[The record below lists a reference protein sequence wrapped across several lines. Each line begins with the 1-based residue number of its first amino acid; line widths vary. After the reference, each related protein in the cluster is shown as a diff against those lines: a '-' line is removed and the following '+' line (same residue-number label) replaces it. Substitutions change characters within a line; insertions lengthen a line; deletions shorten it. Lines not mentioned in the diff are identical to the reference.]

1 MSATGTQR
9 GEFMGSPASGK
20 RATWEEIHIIRM
32 QDGKAVEHWGIV
44 DALGTMQQLGMV
56 PAPGQQAQAA

>member
-1 MSATGTQR
+1 
-9 GEFMGSPASGK
+9 MGSPASGK